1 MAKLLYRL
9 GFGSAKR
16 AWLVIISWIMILGI
30 SLGAMFIGGTK
41 LSENI
46 TIDGIASQ
54 QVIDQLKASFPSA
67 SGGSAQVV
75 FHVIDG
81 TKFTKAEEAAISSSL
96 ERAAKI
102 TGVDTAINPFVAQAE
117 LEKQRSDA
125 ANGIK
130 KLDAARQE
138 IDSGQSALDAGKL
151 KLDASFND
159 LTKKSVE
166 LETGIAQA
174 IANKAPAEML
184 NPLLANRAQIAAGF
198 AEIKK
203 QRELLLLEQKKID
216 EGSAA
221 IDANASKLKYGNE
234 LLAVS
239 ENFGTVSRDRATALA
254 IIQFDLPITQVSKA
268 TLAEVTD
275 IIASAPVDG
284 VQIEYSKEFTSGVSD
299 LLGVGEIVGLVIAAV
314 VLFLMLGTF
323 VSAGLPVL
331 AAILGVGVAATATL
345 AMSSLF
351 EMNSTT
357 PVLGVMLGLAVG
369 IDYSLFIL
377 NRHIRQLKAGVGVRE
392 SIGLATGTSGNAV
405 VFAGLTVV
413 IALVA
418 LNLTGIAFLGIMGT
432 MGALGIVVAV
442 LVALTFTPAMLGLL
456 GLRVLSKKNRALL
469 AAGKPNSEA
478 AKQKREKKSLLVTR
492 QPWLIAISSIAV
504 LVVAALPSASMRLGL
519 PDGSSEPIESSQY
532 KAYKLTTQ
540 AFGEGANGA
549 VIAVAHIPEALS
561 SYKELKLQAGM
572 AKTLFELKNVDSVLP
587 GGVSKDGTTFIY
599 QVVPTSGPASVET
612 QNLVYDIRELAP
624 RFETDFQSTLGV
636 TGLAATNIDVSK
648 KLADALPLYLGT
660 VLALSMLLMML
671 VFRSILV
678 PILASAGFLLTVFA
692 VFGSITAVFQ
702 WGWLGSIFGV
712 HDPGPILS
720 FLPTIMI
727 GILFGLAMDYQLFLT
742 SGIREA
748 FTHGKTAKE
757 SINYGIRLSRSV
769 VVAAAI
775 IMVSVF
781 GGFAF
786 SHLAMIRPMGFGLA
800 AGVLFDA
807 FIVRLLLVP
816 SVMSIVGKAAWWMP
830 KWLDRILP
838 DVDVEGSAL
847 EREQL
852 H

>member
-9 GFGSAKR
+9 GYGSAKR
-16 AWLVIISWIMILGI
+16 AWLVIISWIVVLGL
-30 SLGAMFIGGTK
+30 SVGAMVLGGAK
-41 LSENI
+41 LSESI

-54 QVIDQLKASFPSA
+54 KVIDQLKASFPSA

-75 FHVIDG
+75 FHRADEK
-81 TKFTKAEEAAISSSL
+81 KFSAQDEAAIT
-96 ERAAKI
+96 AALQKVESI
-102 TGVDTAINPFVAQAE
+102 AGVDKAVNPFTANAE
-117 LEKQRSDA
+117 LVKQRADA
-125 ANGIK
+125 LDGIK
-130 KLDAARQE
+130 KLDDARTQ
-138 IDSGQSALDAGKL
+138 IDSGQAQLNAGKQ
-151 KLDASFND
+151 KLDAAFSD
-159 LTKKSVE
+159 LTKQSTE
-166 LETGIAQA
+166 LEAGIAQA
-174 IANKAPAEML
+174 TTAGAPASVL
-184 NPLLANRAQIAAGF
+184 DPLIANRAKIAAGF
-198 AEIKK
+198 IEIKK
-203 QRELLLLEQKKID
+203 QRAQLVVEQQKLDDGLATIEL
-216 EGSAA
+216 
-221 IDANASKLKYGNE
+221 NASKLKYGNE
-234 LLAVS
+234 LLATS
-239 ENFGTVSRDRATALA
+239 ANFGTVSRDRATALA
-254 IIQFDLPITQVSKA
+254 FIQFELPINQVSKA
-268 TLAEVTD
+268 TLEEVTATID
-275 IIASAPVDG
+275 ATPISG
-284 VQIEYSKEFTSGVSD
+284 VQVEYSKEFTSGVSD
-299 LLGVGEIVGLVIAAV
+299 LLGAGEIVGLVIAAI
-314 VLFLMLGTF
+314 VLFLMLGTLI
-323 VSAGLPVL
+323 SAGLPVI
-331 AAILGVGVAATATL
+331 AAILGVGVAATLTMAL
-345 AMSSLF
+345 SRVL

-377 NRHIRQLKAGVGVRE
+377 NRHIRQLKAGVAVRE

-418 LNLTGIAFLGIMGT
+418 LNLTGIGFLGIMGT

-456 GLRVLSKKNRALL
+456 GMRVLSKKNRLKAKSGEVETPKQKPAKKTLL
-469 AAGKPNSEA
+469 A
-478 AKQKREKKSLLVTR
+478 TR
-492 QPWLIAISSIAV
+492 QPWLVVIASIAV
-504 LVVAALPSASMRLGL
+504 LVVAALPSATMRLGL
-519 PDGSSEPIESSQY
+519 PDGSSEPVDSSQY
-532 KAYKLTTQ
+532 RAYKLTTK

-549 VIAVAHIPEALS
+549 VIAVAQIPKAVS
-561 SYKELKLQAGM
+561 SYQELKLQAGM
-572 AKTLFELKNVDSVLP
+572 AKTLFELRNVDSVLP
-587 GGVSKDGTTFIY
+587 GGVSEDGTTYIF
-599 QVVPTSGPASVET
+599 QVVPTTGPASLET
-612 QNLVYDIRELAP
+612 ENLVYDIRKLESKFASN
-624 RFETDFQSTLGV
+624 FKSTLGV

-702 WGWLGSIFGV
+702 WGWLGSVFGV

-748 FTHGKTAKE
+748 FVQGKSAKE
-757 SINYGIRLSRSV
+757 SINFGIRLSRSV

-800 AGVLFDA
+800 VGVLFDA

-816 SVMSIVGKAAWWMP
+816 AIMAILGKAAWWMP

-847 EREQL
+847 ERRHL
-852 H
+852 P